1 MSDAPEPLWL
11 QLARADLGVCEAPGA
26 KTNPTIARYYAD
38 AGHPEITDDEVSWC
52 AASVGSW
59 LKRAGLPI
67 PPRSASLMAMSYE
80 AYGTPLVTF
89 QPGCVCVFYRTAKRQ
104 KDWRRH
110 VAIGLR
116 ETKTHIVV
124 IGGNQGNAVSEQRYA
139 KRDLVTMRWPVAATV
154 RELREAGSTDIQV
167 ADTLKK
173 VAVGIGGTAMAGAA
187 GHQATTSTPAIPDV
201 SLTLAT
207 EKLSA
212 LQMMMEGTHAV
223 AKLVFA
229 SPWLAAGVLAA
240 VAGYVLARKIERS
253 RVKRA
258 ELGHTLSREG

>member
-1 MSDAPEPLWL
+1 MSDASEPLWL
-11 QLARADLGVCEAPGA
+11 QLARADLGVAEQPGT
-26 KTNPTIARYYAD
+26 KSNPLIKRYFAD
-38 AGHPEITDDEVSWC
+38 AGHPSVEDDSETAWC
-52 AASVGSW
+52 SAASCSW
-59 LKRAGLPI
+59 LKRSGLPI
-67 PPRSASLMAMSYE
+67 PPRATSLMAMSFE
-80 AYGTPLVTF
+80 SYGAKLDTF
-89 QPGCVCVFYRTAKRQ
+89 QPGAICIFYRTTKRE

-116 ETKTHIVV
+116 ETRTHIIC
-124 IGGNQGNAVSEQRYA
+124 IGGNQGNKVSEQKFA

-154 RELREAGSTDIQV
+154 RDLREAGSTDIQV

-187 GHQATTSTPAIPDV
+187 GHQATTPAIPDV

-207 EKLSA
+207 EKLTA

-240 VAGYVLARKIERS
+240 VGGYVVARKIERT
-253 RVKRA
+253 RVRRA
-258 ELGHTLSREG
+258 ELGHTLSSEG

>member
-1 MSDAPEPLWL
+1 MTDASEPLWL

-26 KTNPTIARYYAD
+26 KTNPTIKRYFAD
-38 AGHPEITDDEVSWC
+38 SGHPEVEDDATAWC
-52 AASVGSW
+52 AAATGSW

-80 AYGTPLVTF
+80 SYGTPLVTF
-89 QPGCVCVFYRTAKRQ
+89 QPGCICVFYRTAKRQ

-116 ETKTHIVV
+116 ETKTHIHV
-124 IGGNQGNAVSEQRYA
+124 IGGNQGNAVSEQKYA

-154 RELREAGSTDIQV
+154 RDLREAGSTDIQV
-167 ADTLKK
+167 ADTIKK

-187 GHQATTSTPAIPDV
+187 GHQATTPAIPDV
-201 SLTLAT
+201 TLTLAT
-207 EKLSA
+207 EKLTA

-240 VAGYVLARKIERS
+240 VGGYVVARKIERT
-253 RVKRA
+253 RVRRA
-258 ELGHTLSREG
+258 ELGHTLSSEG